1 MNKYKSLIYE
11 EREALK
17 VFILLFYIIFFSYD
31 IICYFVYPA
40 MNINEARIG
49 WPEGG
54 MGIGVYILVISL
66 FPISIYL
73 QKRGYVYFVKYL
85 FLIGYMLID
94 LINNLMIYLHSDRVF
109 ENGNMVEIFLI
120 LFAPIFVNRKYFYFV
135 SCSVIGKY
143 VFFTLILQD
152 VKVVIPLVLC
162 IFFFI
167 ISHSLL
173 KRVQSYVRTVVEM
186 MNSMKETEN
195 LAVIGTMST
204 TIAHEIRNPLT
215 ALKGF
220 TQIQKERN
228 LEDAMSY
235 EIMLQEIE
243 RINEFVSELML
254 LGKPK
259 PTNYGWC
266 NIEEILLYVVQL
278 MESYAT
284 QYKVK
289 FHLQVD
295 GNLPVINGDDK
306 QLKQVLLNII
316 KNGIESMPKGGDIQI
331 FAYKKAGENLCISIE
346 DQGFGIE
353 NEKIEKI
360 GKAFYTTKEN
370 GTGLGLMITYKIIE
384 EHQGSIAI
392 QSSMGVGTKVEI
404 YLPTV

>member
-1 MNKYKSLIYE
+1 MFFCIDQEEFLYDVIY
-11 EREALK
+11 
-17 VFILLFYIIFFSYD
+17 
-31 IICYFVYPA
+31 YFVYPA
-40 MNINEARIG
+40 MNINEARVG

-73 QKRGYVYFVKYL
+73 QKQGYVYFMKYL

-173 KRVQSYVRTVVEM
+173 KRFQSYVRTVVEM

-228 LEDAMSY
+228 PEDTMSY

-243 RINEFVSELML
+243 RINGFVSELML

-259 PTNYGWC
+259 PTNYEWC
-266 NIEEILLYVVQL
+266 NIGEILLYVVQL

-289 FHLQVD
+289 FNLQVD

-316 KNGIESMPKGGDIQI
+316 KNGIESMPGGGSIRI
-331 FAYKKAGENLCISIE
+331 LAYEKAGENLCISVE
-346 DQGFGIE
+346 DQGLGIE

-392 QSSMGVGTKVEI
+392 ESSMGIGTKVEI

>member
-17 VFILLFYIIFFSYD
+17 VFILLFYIILFLYD
-31 IICYFVYPA
+31 VIYYFVYPA
-40 MNINEARIG
+40 MNINEARVG

-73 QKRGYVYFVKYL
+73 QKQGYVYFVKYL

-173 KRVQSYVRTVVEM
+173 KRFQSYVRTVVEM

-228 LEDAMSY
+228 PEDTMSY

-243 RINEFVSELML
+243 RINGFVSELML

-259 PTNYGWC
+259 PTNYEWC
-266 NIEEILLYVVQL
+266 NIGEILLYVVQL

-289 FHLQVD
+289 FNLQVD

-316 KNGIESMPKGGDIQI
+316 KNGIESMPGGGNIRI
-331 FAYKKAGENLCISIE
+331 LACEKAGENLCISVE
-346 DQGFGIE
+346 DQGLGIE

-392 QSSMGVGTKVEI
+392 ESSMGIGTKVEI

>member
-1 MNKYKSLIYE
+1 MNKYKGLIYE

-17 VFILLFYIIFFSYD
+17 VFILLFYIIFFLYD
-31 IICYFVYPA
+31 VIYYFVYPA

-73 QKRGYVYFVKYL
+73 RKQGYVYFVKYL

-120 LFAPIFVNRKYFYFV
+120 LFAPIFVNRKYFYAV

-152 VKVVIPLVLC
+152 IKVVIPLVLC
-162 IFFFI
+162 VFFFI

-173 KRVQSYVRTVVEM
+173 KRFQSYVRTVVEM
-186 MNSMKETEN
+186 MSNMKETEN

-228 LEDAMSY
+228 LEDTLSY

-259 PTNYGWC
+259 PTNYERC
-266 NIEEILLYVVQL
+266 NIQEILLYVVQL

-331 FAYKKAGENLCISIE
+331 RAYKKAGENLCISIE

-353 NEKIEKI
+353 DEKIEKI

-384 EHQGSIAI
+384 EHQGRIAI

>member
-1 MNKYKSLIYE
+1 MILFLYDVIYY
-11 EREALK
+11 
-17 VFILLFYIIFFSYD
+17 FI
-31 IICYFVYPA
+31 YPA
-40 MNINEARIG
+40 ININEARVG

-73 QKRGYVYFVKYL
+73 QKQGYVYFVKYL

-173 KRVQSYVRTVVEM
+173 KRFQSYVRTVVEM
-186 MNSMKETEN
+186 MNSMEETEN

-228 LEDAMSY
+228 PEDTMSY

-243 RINEFVSELML
+243 RINGFVSELML

-259 PTNYGWC
+259 PTNYEWC
-266 NIEEILLYVVQL
+266 NIGEILLYVVQL

-289 FHLQVD
+289 FNLQVD

-316 KNGIESMPKGGDIQI
+316 KNGIESMPGGGNIQI
-331 FAYKKAGENLCISIE
+331 LAYEKAGENLCISVE
-346 DQGFGIE
+346 DQGLGIE

-392 QSSMGVGTKVEI
+392 ESSMGIGTKVEI

>member
-17 VFILLFYIIFFSYD
+17 VFILLFYIILFLYGV
-31 IICYFVYPA
+31 IYYFIYPA
-40 MNINEARIG
+40 MNINEARVG

-73 QKRGYVYFVKYL
+73 QKQGYVYFVKYL

-173 KRVQSYVRTVVEM
+173 KRFQSYVRTVVEM
-186 MNSMKETEN
+186 MNSMEETEN

-228 LEDAMSY
+228 PEDTMSY
-235 EIMLQEIE
+235 EIILQEIE
-243 RINEFVSELML
+243 RINGFVSELML

-259 PTNYGWC
+259 PTNYEWC
-266 NIEEILLYVVQL
+266 NIGEILLYVVQL

-289 FHLQVD
+289 FNLQVD

-316 KNGIESMPKGGDIQI
+316 KNGIESMPGGGNIQI
-331 FAYKKAGENLCISIE
+331 LAYEKAGENLCISVE
-346 DQGFGIE
+346 DQGLGIE

-392 QSSMGVGTKVEI
+392 ESSMGIGTKVEI

>member
-17 VFILLFYIIFFSYD
+17 LFILLFYIIFFLYD
-31 IICYFVYPA
+31 VIYYFVYPT

-73 QKRGYVYFVKYL
+73 QKQGYVYFVKYL

-152 VKVVIPLVLC
+152 IKVVIPLVLC
-162 IFFFI
+162 VFFFI
-167 ISHSLL
+167 ISYSLL
-173 KRVQSYVRTVVEM
+173 KRFQSYVRTVFEM
-186 MNSMKETEN
+186 MNNMKESEN

-228 LEDAMSY
+228 LEDTMSY

-243 RINEFVSELML
+243 RINGFVSELML

-259 PTNYGWC
+259 PTNYEWC
-266 NIEEILLYVVQL
+266 NIGEILLYVVQL

-289 FHLQVD
+289 FNLQVD

-316 KNGIESMPKGGDIQI
+316 KNGIESMPGGGNIQI
-331 FAYKKAGENLCISIE
+331 LAYEKAGENLCISVE
-346 DQGFGIE
+346 DQGLGIE

-392 QSSMGVGTKVEI
+392 ESSMGIGTKVEI
-404 YLPTV
+404 HLPTV

>member
-17 VFILLFYIIFFSYD
+17 VFILLFYIILFLYD
-31 IICYFVYPA
+31 VIYCFIYPA
-40 MNINEARIG
+40 MNINEARVG

-73 QKRGYVYFVKYL
+73 QKQGYVYFVKYL

-173 KRVQSYVRTVVEM
+173 KRFQSYVRTVVEM
-186 MNSMKETEN
+186 MNSMEETEN

-228 LEDAMSY
+228 PEDTMSY

-243 RINEFVSELML
+243 RINGFVSELML

-259 PTNYGWC
+259 PTNYEWC
-266 NIEEILLYVVQL
+266 NIGEILLYVVQL

-289 FHLQVD
+289 FNLQVD

-316 KNGIESMPKGGDIQI
+316 KNGIESMPGGGNIQI
-331 FAYKKAGENLCISIE
+331 LAYEKVGENLCISVE
-346 DQGFGIE
+346 DQGLGIE

-392 QSSMGVGTKVEI
+392 ESSMGIGTKVEI

>member
-17 VFILLFYIIFFSYD
+17 VFILLLYIILFLYD
-31 IICYFVYPA
+31 VIYYFIYPA
-40 MNINEARIG
+40 MNINEARVG

-73 QKRGYVYFVKYL
+73 QKQGYVYFVKYL

-173 KRVQSYVRTVVEM
+173 KRFQSYVRTVVEM
-186 MNSMKETEN
+186 MNSMEETEN

-228 LEDAMSY
+228 PEDTMSY

-243 RINEFVSELML
+243 RINGFVSELML

-259 PTNYGWC
+259 PTNYEWC
-266 NIEEILLYVVQL
+266 NIGEILLYVVQL

-289 FHLQVD
+289 FNLQVD

-316 KNGIESMPKGGDIQI
+316 KNGIESMPGGGNIQI
-331 FAYKKAGENLCISIE
+331 LAYEKAGENLCISVE
-346 DQGFGIE
+346 DQGLGIE

-392 QSSMGVGTKVEI
+392 ESSMGIGTKVEI

>member
-11 EREALK
+11 ERKALK
-17 VFILLFYIIFFSYD
+17 VFILLFYIIFFLYD
-31 IICYFVYPA
+31 AIYYFVYPA
-40 MNINEARIG
+40 MNINGTTVG
-49 WPEGG
+49 WPKGSL
-54 MGIGVYILVISL
+54 GIGVYIFVISL

-73 QKRGYVYFVKYL
+73 QKRGYVYSVKYL
-85 FLIGYMLID
+85 FLFGYMFIN
-94 LINNLMIYLHSDRVF
+94 LINNLMIYLRTDRAF
-109 ENGNMVEIFLI
+109 EHGSMVEMLLI
-120 LFAPIFVNRKYFYFV
+120 LFAPVFVNRKYFYLV
-135 SCSVIGKY
+135 SFSVIGKY

-152 VKVVIPLVLC
+152 LKIVIPLVLC
-162 IFFFI
+162 IFYFI

-173 KRVQSYVRTVVEM
+173 KRFQSYVRTVVEM
-186 MNSMKETEN
+186 MNNMKETEN

-220 TQIQKERN
+220 TQMQKERN
-228 LEDAMSY
+228 SADTMSY

-243 RINEFVSELML
+243 RINGFVSELML

-259 PTNYGWC
+259 PTNYEWC
-266 NIEEILLYVVQL
+266 NIGEILLYVVQL

-289 FHLQVD
+289 FNLQVD

-316 KNGIESMPKGGDIQI
+316 KNGIESMPGGGNIQI
-331 FAYKKAGENLCISIE
+331 LAYEKAGENLCISVE
-346 DQGFGIE
+346 DQGLGIE

-392 QSSMGVGTKVEI
+392 ESSIGIGTKVEI

>member
-17 VFILLFYIIFFSYD
+17 LFILLFYIILFLYGV
-31 IICYFVYPA
+31 IYYFIYPA
-40 MNINEARIG
+40 MNINEARVG

-73 QKRGYVYFVKYL
+73 QKQGYVYFVKYL

-173 KRVQSYVRTVVEM
+173 KRFQSYVRTVVEM
-186 MNSMKETEN
+186 MNSMEETEN

-228 LEDAMSY
+228 PEDTMSY

-243 RINEFVSELML
+243 RINGFVSELML

-259 PTNYGWC
+259 PTNYEWC
-266 NIEEILLYVVQL
+266 NIGEILLYVVQL

-289 FHLQVD
+289 FNLQVD

-316 KNGIESMPKGGDIQI
+316 KNGIESMPGGGNIQI
-331 FAYKKAGENLCISIE
+331 LAYEKAGENLCISVE
-346 DQGFGIE
+346 DQGLGIE

-392 QSSMGVGTKVEI
+392 ESSMGIGTKVEI

>member
-17 VFILLFYIIFFSYD
+17 VFILLFYIILFLYD
-31 IICYFVYPA
+31 VIYYFIYPA
-40 MNINEARIG
+40 MNINEARVG

-73 QKRGYVYFVKYL
+73 QKQGYVYFVKYL

-173 KRVQSYVRTVVEM
+173 KRFQSYVRTVVEM
-186 MNSMKETEN
+186 MNSMEETEN

-228 LEDAMSY
+228 PEDTMSY

-243 RINEFVSELML
+243 RINGFVSELML

-259 PTNYGWC
+259 PTNYEWC
-266 NIEEILLYVVQL
+266 NIGEILLYVVQL

-289 FHLQVD
+289 FNLQVD

-316 KNGIESMPKGGDIQI
+316 KNGIESMPGGGNIQI
-331 FAYKKAGENLCISIE
+331 LAYEKAEENLCISVE
-346 DQGFGIE
+346 DQGLGIE

-392 QSSMGVGTKVEI
+392 ESSMGIGTKVEI

>member
-17 VFILLFYIIFFSYD
+17 VFILLFYIILFLYD
-31 IICYFVYPA
+31 VIYYFIYPA
-40 MNINEARIG
+40 MNINEARVG

-73 QKRGYVYFVKYL
+73 QKQGYVYFVKYL

-173 KRVQSYVRTVVEM
+173 KRFQSYVRTVVEM
-186 MNSMKETEN
+186 MNSMEETEN

-228 LEDAMSY
+228 PEDTMSY

-243 RINEFVSELML
+243 RINGFVSELML

-259 PTNYGWC
+259 PTNYEWC
-266 NIEEILLYVVQL
+266 NIGEILLYVVQL

-289 FHLQVD
+289 FNLQVD

-306 QLKQVLLNII
+306 QLKQVFLNII
-316 KNGIESMPKGGDIQI
+316 KNGIESMPGGGNIQI
-331 FAYKKAGENLCISIE
+331 LAYEKAGENLCISVE
-346 DQGFGIE
+346 DQGLGIE

-392 QSSMGVGTKVEI
+392 ESSMGIGTKVEI

>member
-17 VFILLFYIIFFSYD
+17 VFILLFYIIFFLYD
-31 IICYFVYPA
+31 VIYYFIYPA
-40 MNINEARIG
+40 MNINEARVG

-73 QKRGYVYFVKYL
+73 QKQGYVYFVKYL

-173 KRVQSYVRTVVEM
+173 KRFQSYVRTVVEM

-228 LEDAMSY
+228 PEDTMSY

-243 RINEFVSELML
+243 RINGFVSELML

-259 PTNYGWC
+259 PTNYEWC
-266 NIEEILLYVVQL
+266 NIGEILLYVVQL

-289 FHLQVD
+289 FNLQVD

-316 KNGIESMPKGGDIQI
+316 KNGIESMPGGGNIQI
-331 FAYKKAGENLCISIE
+331 LAYEKAGENLCISVE
-346 DQGFGIE
+346 DQGLGIE

-392 QSSMGVGTKVEI
+392 ESSMGIGTKVKI

>member
-17 VFILLFYIIFFSYD
+17 VFILLFYIIFFLYD
-31 IICYFVYPA
+31 AIYYFVYPA
-40 MNINEARIG
+40 MNINEARVG

-73 QKRGYVYFVKYL
+73 QKQGYVYFVKYL

-109 ENGNMVEIFLI
+109 EQGNMVEIFLI

-152 VKVVIPLVLC
+152 IKVVIPLVLC

-173 KRVQSYVRTVVEM
+173 KRFQSYVRTVVEM
-186 MNSMKETEN
+186 MNNMKESEN

-228 LEDAMSY
+228 LEDTMSY

-243 RINEFVSELML
+243 RIDEFVSELML

-259 PTNYGWC
+259 PTNYEGC
-266 NIEEILLYVVQL
+266 NIREILLYVVQL

-316 KNGIESMPKGGDIQI
+316 KNGIESMPEGGDIQI
-331 FAYKKAGENLCISIE
+331 HAYEKVGENLCISVE

-353 NEKIEKI
+353 NEKIKKI

-384 EHQGSIAI
+384 EHQGSIVI

>member
-11 EREALK
+11 EREVLK
-17 VFILLFYIIFFSYD
+17 VFILLFYIILFLYGV
-31 IICYFVYPA
+31 IYYFIYPA
-40 MNINEARIG
+40 MNINEARVG

-73 QKRGYVYFVKYL
+73 QKQGYVYFVKYL

-173 KRVQSYVRTVVEM
+173 KRFQSYVRTVVEM
-186 MNSMKETEN
+186 MNSMEETEN

-228 LEDAMSY
+228 PEDTMSY

-243 RINEFVSELML
+243 RINGFVSELML

-259 PTNYGWC
+259 PTNYEWC
-266 NIEEILLYVVQL
+266 NIGEILLYVVQL

-289 FHLQVD
+289 FNLQVD

-316 KNGIESMPKGGDIQI
+316 KNGIESMPGGGNIQI
-331 FAYKKAGENLCISIE
+331 LAYEKAGENLCISVE
-346 DQGFGIE
+346 DQGLGIE

-392 QSSMGVGTKVEI
+392 ESSMGIGTKVEI

>member
-1 MNKYKSLIYE
+1 MNKYRSLIYE

-17 VFILLFYIIFFSYD
+17 VFILLFYIIFFLYD
-31 IICYFVYPA
+31 IIYYFAYPA

-73 QKRGYVYFVKYL
+73 QKQGYVYFVKYL

-143 VFFTLILQD
+143 VFFTLLLQD
-152 VKVVIPLVLC
+152 IKVVIPLVLC
-162 IFFFI
+162 VFFCI

-173 KRVQSYVRTVVEM
+173 KRFQSYVRTVVEM
-186 MNSMKETEN
+186 MSNMKETEN

-228 LEDAMSY
+228 LEDTMSY

-259 PTNYGWC
+259 PTNYEWC
-266 NIEEILLYVVQL
+266 NIREILLYVVQL

-295 GNLPVINGDDK
+295 GNLPGINGDDK

-316 KNGIESMPKGGDIQI
+316 KNGIESMPKGGDIQVR
-331 FAYKKAGENLCISIE
+331 AYKKAGENLCISIE

-404 YLPTV
+404 YLPTA

>member
-17 VFILLFYIIFFSYD
+17 VFILLFYIIFFLYD
-31 IICYFVYPA
+31 AIYYFVYPA
-40 MNINEARIG
+40 MNINGTTVG
-49 WPEGG
+49 WPKGSL
-54 MGIGVYILVISL
+54 GIGVYIFVISL

-73 QKRGYVYFVKYL
+73 QKRGYVYSVKYL
-85 FLIGYMLID
+85 FLFGYMFIN
-94 LINNLMIYLHSDRVF
+94 LINNLMIYLRTDRAF
-109 ENGNMVEIFLI
+109 EHGSMVEMLLI
-120 LFAPIFVNRKYFYFV
+120 LFAPVFVNRKYFYLV
-135 SCSVIGKY
+135 SFSVIGKY

-152 VKVVIPLVLC
+152 LKVVIPLVLC
-162 IFFFI
+162 IFYFI

-173 KRVQSYVRTVVEM
+173 KRFQSYVRTVVEM
-186 MNSMKETEN
+186 MNNMKETEN

-220 TQIQKERN
+220 TQMQKERN
-228 LEDAMSY
+228 PADTMSY
-235 EIMLQEIE
+235 DIMLQEIE
-243 RINEFVSELML
+243 RINGFVSELML

-259 PTNYGWC
+259 PTNYEWC
-266 NIEEILLYVVQL
+266 NIGDILLYVVQL

-289 FHLQVD
+289 FNLQVD

-316 KNGIESMPKGGDIQI
+316 KNGIESMPGGGNIRI
-331 FAYKKAGENLCISIE
+331 LAYEKAGENLCISVE
-346 DQGFGIE
+346 DQGLGIE

-392 QSSMGVGTKVEI
+392 ESSMGIGTKVEI

>member
-17 VFILLFYIIFFSYD
+17 VFILLFYIILFLYD
-31 IICYFVYPA
+31 VIYCFVYPA
-40 MNINEARIG
+40 MNINEARVG

-73 QKRGYVYFVKYL
+73 QKQGYVHFVKYL

-120 LFAPIFVNRKYFYFV
+120 LFAPIFVNRKYFYLV
-135 SCSVIGKY
+135 SFSVIGKY

-152 VKVVIPLVLC
+152 LKVVIPLVLC
-162 IFFFI
+162 IFYFI

-173 KRVQSYVRTVVEM
+173 KRFQSYVRTVVEM

-228 LEDAMSY
+228 PEDTMSY

-243 RINEFVSELML
+243 RINGFVSELML

-259 PTNYGWC
+259 PTNYEWC
-266 NIEEILLYVVQL
+266 NIGEILLYVVQL

-289 FHLQVD
+289 FNLQVD

-316 KNGIESMPKGGDIQI
+316 KNGIESMPGGGNIRI
-331 FAYKKAGENLCISIE
+331 LAYEKAGENLCISVE
-346 DQGFGIE
+346 DQGLGIE

-392 QSSMGVGTKVEI
+392 ESSMGIGTKVEI

>member
-17 VFILLFYIIFFSYD
+17 VFILLFYIILFLYYV
-31 IICYFVYPA
+31 IYYFIYPA
-40 MNINEARIG
+40 MNINEARVG

-73 QKRGYVYFVKYL
+73 QKQGYVYFVKYL

-173 KRVQSYVRTVVEM
+173 KRFQSYVRTVVEM
-186 MNSMKETEN
+186 MNSMEETEN

-228 LEDAMSY
+228 PEDTMSY

-243 RINEFVSELML
+243 RINGFVSELML

-259 PTNYGWC
+259 PTNYEWC
-266 NIEEILLYVVQL
+266 NIGEILLYVVQL

-289 FHLQVD
+289 FNLQVD

-316 KNGIESMPKGGDIQI
+316 KNGIESMPGGGNIQI
-331 FAYKKAGENLCISIE
+331 LAYEKAGENLCISVE
-346 DQGFGIE
+346 DQGLGIE

-392 QSSMGVGTKVEI
+392 ESSMGIGTKVEI

>member
-17 VFILLFYIIFFSYD
+17 VFILLFYIIFFLYD
-31 IICYFVYPA
+31 IIYYFVYPA
-40 MNINEARIG
+40 MDINEARIG

>member
-17 VFILLFYIIFFSYD
+17 VFILLFYIILFLYD
-31 IICYFVYPA
+31 VIYYFIYPA
-40 MNINEARIG
+40 MNINEARVG

-73 QKRGYVYFVKYL
+73 QKQGYVYFVKYL

-173 KRVQSYVRTVVEM
+173 KRFQSYVRTVVEM

-228 LEDAMSY
+228 PEDTMSY

-243 RINEFVSELML
+243 RINGFVSELML

-259 PTNYGWC
+259 PTNYEWC
-266 NIEEILLYVVQL
+266 NIGEILLYVVQL

-289 FHLQVD
+289 FNLQVD

-316 KNGIESMPKGGDIQI
+316 KNGIESMPGGGNIQI
-331 FAYKKAGENLCISIE
+331 LAYEKAGENLCISVE
-346 DQGFGIE
+346 DQGLGIE

-392 QSSMGVGTKVEI
+392 ESSMGIGTKVEI

>member
-11 EREALK
+11 ERKALK
-17 VFILLFYIIFFSYD
+17 VFILLFYIIFFLYD
-31 IICYFVYPA
+31 AIYYFVYPA
-40 MNINEARIG
+40 MNINGTTVG
-49 WPEGG
+49 WPKGSL
-54 MGIGVYILVISL
+54 GIGVYIFVISL

-73 QKRGYVYFVKYL
+73 QKRGYVYSVKYL
-85 FLIGYMLID
+85 FLFGYMFIN
-94 LINNLMIYLHSDRVF
+94 LINNLMIYLRTDRAF
-109 ENGNMVEIFLI
+109 EHGSMVEMLLI
-120 LFAPIFVNRKYFYFV
+120 LFAPVFVNRKYFYLV
-135 SCSVIGKY
+135 SFSVIGKY

-152 VKVVIPLVLC
+152 LKVVIPLVLC
-162 IFFFI
+162 IFYFI

-173 KRVQSYVRTVVEM
+173 KRFQSYVRTVVEM
-186 MNSMKETEN
+186 MNNMKETEN

-220 TQIQKERN
+220 TQMQKERN
-228 LEDAMSY
+228 PADTMSY
-235 EIMLQEIE
+235 DIMLQEIE
-243 RINEFVSELML
+243 RINGFVSELML

-259 PTNYGWC
+259 PINYEWC
-266 NIEEILLYVVQL
+266 NIREILLYVVQL

-316 KNGIESMPKGGDIQI
+316 KNGIESMPEGGDIQI
-331 FAYKKAGENLCISIE
+331 RAYEKAGENLCISVE
-346 DQGFGIE
+346 DQGLGIE

-392 QSSMGVGTKVEI
+392 ESSIGIGTKVEI

>member
-17 VFILLFYIIFFSYD
+17 VFILLFYIILFLYD
-31 IICYFVYPA
+31 VIYYFIYPA
-40 MNINEARIG
+40 ININEARVG

-73 QKRGYVYFVKYL
+73 QKQGYVYFVKYL

-173 KRVQSYVRTVVEM
+173 KRFQSYVRTVVEM
-186 MNSMKETEN
+186 MNSMEETEN

-228 LEDAMSY
+228 PEDTMSY

-243 RINEFVSELML
+243 RINGFVSELML

-259 PTNYGWC
+259 PTNYEWC
-266 NIEEILLYVVQL
+266 NIGEILLYVVQL

-289 FHLQVD
+289 FNLQVD

-316 KNGIESMPKGGDIQI
+316 KNGIESMPGGGNIQI
-331 FAYKKAGENLCISIE
+331 LAYEKAGENLCISVE
-346 DQGFGIE
+346 DQGLGIE

-392 QSSMGVGTKVEI
+392 ESSMGIGTKVEI

>member
-1 MNKYKSLIYE
+1 MNKYRSLIYE

-31 IICYFVYPA
+31 IIYYFAYPA

-73 QKRGYVYFVKYL
+73 QKQCYVYFVKYL

-143 VFFTLILQD
+143 VFFTLLLQD
-152 VKVVIPLVLC
+152 IKVVIPLVLC
-162 IFFFI
+162 VFFCI

-173 KRVQSYVRTVVEM
+173 KRFQSYVRTVVEM
-186 MNSMKETEN
+186 MSNMKETEN

-220 TQIQKERN
+220 TQIQKEKN
-228 LEDAMSY
+228 LEDTMSY

-259 PTNYGWC
+259 PTNYEWC
-266 NIEEILLYVVQL
+266 NIREILLYVVQL

-295 GNLPVINGDDK
+295 GNLPGINGDDK

-331 FAYKKAGENLCISIE
+331 RAYKKVGENLCISIE

>member
-31 IICYFVYPA
+31 VICYFVYPA

-73 QKRGYVYFVKYL
+73 QKQGYVYFVKYL

-259 PTNYGWC
+259 PTNYEWC